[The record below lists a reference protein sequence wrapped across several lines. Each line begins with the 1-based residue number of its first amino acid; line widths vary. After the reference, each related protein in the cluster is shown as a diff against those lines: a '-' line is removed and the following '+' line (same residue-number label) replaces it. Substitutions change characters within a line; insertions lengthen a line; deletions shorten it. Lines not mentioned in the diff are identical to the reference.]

1 MKNKII
7 VFIICFF
14 SVIFAMEKTNDFK
27 NIKTP
32 FTTNDFD
39 SLYSN
44 KKLGYSYSNNYS
56 IFRIFVPRAN
66 SVVLVIFENYNDKSG
81 VKYPMI
87 RDNNGVWEYKMRSK
101 LFGKYYG
108 YYINGNYV
116 GDENFDET
124 YLIPDPYSKAVATQ
138 NNYHINAKTLIYKD
152 DFDWGNDN
160 WVIGKDPRDLIIY
173 EAHVRDLTAHSSSE
187 AKNPGTYLGLVEPN
201 ITGGI
206 SHLKKLG
213 VNAIELLPI
222 HDFVNIEIP
231 YKKETSVGTNT
242 WNPYARNHWGYMST
256 FFFSPES
263 YYATDGNIKKDKYI
277 GVNGKQ
283 VTEFKTM
290 VKKLHDENIA
300 VILDVVFNHVSQYDA
315 NPFKLI
321 DKEYYFRLDSNK
333 NYIAKS
339 GCGNDFK
346 TESLMARK
354 MILDC
359 IEYWMKEYHID
370 GFRFDLGA
378 LIDEKTLGKI
388 IAEAKKINPNV
399 FITAEP
405 WGGDYK
411 PTKFSELGWSSWND
425 QFRNGIKGEN
435 PESRL
440 GFIFGKWDK
449 KVNKENFLR
458 FLSGSLQS
466 DSGQYLNTAH
476 SVNYLACHD
485 GYTFG
490 DFIRL
495 AIDTNSNLTKKGFE
509 LNKFGAF
516 ILATSQGIMMIHS
529 GQEYAR
535 SKVIAKTE
543 VPDKNIGKLDHNSYN
558 KDNETNYIN
567 YEIAKQNEDLQDY
580 YSKIIELRMKFPQLR
595 KSKRDSIKYIY
606 SKDNDFGLGYLIN
619 DKNNDILVLL
629 NGNNSDS
636 AQFELPYGSWKIL
649 ANSNTVQLE
658 KPIKSNIKKLISLP
672 PTSGTFLIKE

>member
-7 VFIICFF
+7 LFIICFL
-14 SVIFAMEKTNDFK
+14 SVTFAMEKTNNFK
-27 NIKTP
+27 NIKRP

-39 SLYSN
+39 TLYSN
-44 KKLGYSYSNNYS
+44 KKLGYSYNNKYS
-56 IFRIFVPRAN
+56 IFRIFVPRAS
-66 SVVLVIFENYNDKSG
+66 SVLLVIFEKYNDKSG
-81 VKYPMI
+81 VKYPMT
-87 RDNNGVWEYKMRSK
+87 RDQNGVWEYKMRNK

-116 GDENFDET
+116 GDEKFDET

-152 DFDWGNDN
+152 DFNWKNDK
-160 WVIGKDPRDLIIY
+160 WVIGNDPRDLIIY
-173 EAHVRDLTAHSSSE
+173 EAHVRDMTAHSSSK
-187 AKNPGTYLGLVEPN
+187 ADNPGTYLGLAEPS
-201 ITGGI
+201 II
-206 SHLKKLG
+206 KYLKKLG
-213 VNAIELLPI
+213 INAIELLPI
-222 HDFVNIEIP
+222 HDFANIEIP
-231 YKKETSVGTNT
+231 YQKETPVGTNT

-256 FFFSPES
+256 FFFTPES
-263 YYATDGNIKKDKYI
+263 YYSTDDNMKKDKYI

-283 VTEFKTM
+283 IKEFKTM

-300 VILDVVFNHVSQYDA
+300 VILDVVFNHVSNYDA

-346 TESLMARK
+346 TESKMSRK
-354 MILDC
+354 MILDA

-378 LIDEKTLGKI
+378 LIDEKTLEMILEK
-388 IAEAKKINPNV
+388 AKKINPNV

-405 WGGDYK
+405 WGGVYK
-411 PTKFSELGWSSWND
+411 PKKFSELGWSSWND

-435 PESRL
+435 PEIRP
-440 GFIFGKWDK
+440 GFIFGKWEH
-449 KVNKENFLR
+449 KVKKENFLR

-495 AIDTNSNLTKKGFE
+495 AKKSDTTITTSELQ

-516 ILATSQGIMMIHS
+516 ILATSQGIMMMHS
-529 GQEYAR
+529 GQEFAR
-535 SKVIAKTE
+535 PKIIAETD
-543 VPDKNIGKLDHNSYN
+543 VPEEHIGELDHNSYN

-567 YEIAKQNEDLQDY
+567 YNIASENMELINY
-580 YSKIIELRMKFPQLR
+580 YSKLIKLRMKFPQLR
-595 KSKRDSIKYIY
+595 KANRKNIKYIY
-606 SKDNDFGLGYLIN
+606 SNNNDFGLGYFVN
-619 DKNNDILVLL
+619 SKNNDIMVLL

-636 AQFELPYGSWKIL
+636 ADFELP
-649 ANSNTVQLE
+649 
-658 KPIKSNIKKLISLP
+658 
-672 PTSGTFLIKE
+672 